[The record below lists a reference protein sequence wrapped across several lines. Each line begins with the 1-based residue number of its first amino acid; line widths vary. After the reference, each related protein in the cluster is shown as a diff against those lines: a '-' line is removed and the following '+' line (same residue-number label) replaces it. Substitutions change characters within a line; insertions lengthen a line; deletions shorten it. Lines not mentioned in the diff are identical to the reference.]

1 MKRKIGIFLL
11 LAVFAV
17 SCCALAACNR
27 NKGSSEILIADFE
40 TYEELTEMR
49 WLNQFGSAELSSDY
63 VTHGEKSLHVSAM
76 GNLNAAAK
84 PVICIDTK
92 TDRLAKYDFTDVDK
106 FKLDVYNDN
115 DYDANVYFQYL
126 TAAEIRTKQAAK

>member
-1 MKRKIGIFLL
+1 
-11 LAVFAV
+11 
-17 SCCALAACNR
+17 
-27 NKGSSEILIADFE
+27 
-40 TYEELTEMR
+40 
-49 WLNQFGSAELSSDY
+49 
-63 VTHGEKSLHVSAM
+63 M

-126 TAAEIRTKQAAK
+126 TAAENQNKTSGEIKVRVKFS